1 MALSGLGLFL
11 LEACAGTA
19 FLLLLFPPSV
29 LGKGFFSLHGALAA
43 IFGGL
48 ALLVRPAGLPHGMTV
63 AATGLLAVYTL
74 LAHCG
79 LGVAGAAA
87 AAGGSDLRGLEP
99 RPRGPGGAA
108 RRRATPGRWSARW
121 PGGSSSARCS

>member
-19 FLLLLFPPSV
+19 FLLLFFPPTV

-43 IFGGL
+43 IFARPGAAGEAGG
-48 ALLVRPAGLPHGMTV
+48 AAARHAV

-74 LAHCG
+74 RRTG
-79 LGVAGAAA
+79 AGRAPARPLL
-87 AAGGSDLRGLEP
+87 AGGSGLRGLEP
-99 RPRGPGGAA
+99 GPRGPGGAA
-108 RRRATPGRWSARW
+108 RRGQRVDGRRRDGRA
-121 PGGSSSARCS
+121 GSSSARSS